1 MEVLLVKSYTD
12 LDVFT
17 QVHFMAVHAHASP
30 RVDLSV
36 SIQVHEY
43 PVCAYL

>member
-1 MEVLLVKSYTD
+1 MKSYTD

-17 QVHFMAVHAHASP
+17 QVHFMPVHAYASP
-30 RVDLSV
+30 RVDFSV